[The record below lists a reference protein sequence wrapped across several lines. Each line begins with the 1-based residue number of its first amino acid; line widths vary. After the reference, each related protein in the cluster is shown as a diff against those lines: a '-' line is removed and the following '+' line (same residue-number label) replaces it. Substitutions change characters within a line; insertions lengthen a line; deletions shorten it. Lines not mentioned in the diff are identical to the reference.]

1 MIRQLGV
8 SYHWSI
14 VQIEYSTDIL
24 FKRQS
29 ALAPLYD
36 AITRTAIHAVKAN
49 DIATFLGR
57 KLTKGYQD
65 ELGNNFDI
73 RIQGTRIKH
82 HIGPASIKMYD
93 KCGLVL
99 RIETTAN
106 DVSFFK
112 HHRKVEQRDGTSVYK
127 LAPLKKSIYS
137 LGDLRE
143 LLAAANR
150 RYLEFVSQLDDPTPA
165 MRNLEKISATVVEN
179 GRTNKGF
186 NFFDHVDTRLFEALV
201 RGENNITGLRNKDL
215 QQQLPELSC
224 AVISRALKR
233 LRVHGLVKRVARTY
247 KYYVTQLGCAATTAG
262 LMLKELFLVP
272 ALDTASIS

>member
-127 LAPLKKSIYS
+127 LVPLKKSIYS

-179 GRTNKGF
+179 GRTYKGF